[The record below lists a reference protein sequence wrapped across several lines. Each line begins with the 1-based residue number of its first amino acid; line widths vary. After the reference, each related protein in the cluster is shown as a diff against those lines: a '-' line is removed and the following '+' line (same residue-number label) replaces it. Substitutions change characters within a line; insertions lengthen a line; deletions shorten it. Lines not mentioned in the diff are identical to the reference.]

1 MSEAVRALLSEI
13 KTVEEMI
20 DAFADEQQCRRL
32 VEEMIWP
39 NGRVCPACGYKHSIK
54 IAGRDMGRRRARP
67 GLYQCSNGDCRF
79 QFTATT
85 HTPLHSTK
93 LPLSTWLKALWLV
106 LQSDK
111 GLSSGRLAEA
121 IGVSQPTAWRMG
133 HVLRLLVAR
142 ETPLCGTVEIDE
154 FFLGSRAKKP
164 PHTPPP
170 GRGRKGQKQTTKR
183 PVLAMVQRPL
193 DIKIGEPAGDARAA
207 VVANRSAIEA
217 EVVLEKEVDSEAS
230 LISDEAKAFIAA
242 GKGFAAHD
250 TVCHSKPEYVRGTVH
265 TNSVEGFN
273 ARVRRTIAGVFHH
286 ISPEHADLYFY
297 EMGFRWSQ
305 RIVAGQTT
313 RRTRGGRETVKIL
326 WERIPPA
333 LQLPKVFQAAT
344 GRQIRRT
351 RAGGIAIKS
360 AVAVFGL

>member
-1 MSEAVRALLSEI
+1 MPEAVRAALSGI
-13 KTVEEMI
+13 KTIDDMI
-20 DAFADEQQCRRL
+20 VAFGNEQQCRRL
-32 VEEMIWP
+32 FEEMIWP
-39 NGRVCPACGYKHSIK
+39 NGRICPACGYKHSIK

-93 LPLSTWLKALWLV
+93 LPLSTWLKALWLI

-111 GLSSGRLAEA
+111 GVSSVRLAEA
-121 IGVSQPTAWRMG
+121 LGVSQPTAWRMG
-133 HVLRLLVAR
+133 HALRLLVVQ
-142 ETPLCGTVEIDE
+142 EIPLGGTVEIDE
-154 FFLGSRAKKP
+154 FFLGGREKKP
-164 PHTPPP
+164 SYTTPP
-170 GRGRKGQKQTTKR
+170 GRGRKGQKQTAKK
-183 PVLAMVQRPL
+183 PVLAIVQRPGG
-193 DIKIGEPAGDARAA
+193 IKAGEPAGDARATI
-207 VVANRSAIEA
+207 VADRSAIEA
-217 EVVLEKEVDSEAS
+217 EQVLENEVEPEAH
-230 LISDEAKAFIAA
+230 IMSDEAKAFIAV

-250 TVCHSKPEYVRGTVH
+250 TVCHSKQEYVRGAVH

-286 ISPEHADLYFY
+286 ISPEHADLYFH

-305 RIVAGQTT
+305 RIITGQTT
-313 RRTRGGRETVKIL
+313 RRTRNGREAIKIL

-333 LQLPKVFQAAT
+333 LQLPKVLQAAT
-344 GRQIRRT
+344 GRQMRRT

-360 AVAVFGL
+360 EIAVFCL